1 MKKYIVVGNPI
12 DHSLSPEIHNYWFK
26 KNSINANYEKKLL
39 NKEDIP
45 KIISQLKNNKLN
57 GINVTVPFK
66 NDFISYVDELSDEAR
81 QTNSVNTIYK
91 IENKLI
97 GHNTDIAGFEL
108 AIRHCKFNAN
118 NKKALIIG
126 AGGVVP
132 SIIVA
137 LKRIGVEKIFLKNRT
152 VENTKNLKVLYPEIN
167 IINWEDIINVDM
179 IINATS
185 VGLNKGE
192 KLDIDIKN
200 FGKNKFFYD
209 VIYSP
214 KETEF
219 LKDAKSFGNMVENGK
234 MMFIYQA
241 HQAFSVWHK
250 ILPEIDNEVI
260 KIIEK

>member
-26 KNSINANYEKKLL
+26 KNNINANYEKKLL

-45 KIISQLKNNKLN
+45 KIISQLKNNKLD

-152 VENTKNLKVLYPEIN
+152 AENTKNLKVLYPEIN

-192 KLDIDIKN
+192 KLDIDIKK
-200 FGKNKFFYD
+200 FGENKFFYD
-209 VIYSP
+209 VIYNP

-219 LKDAKSFGNMVENGK
+219 LKDAKSFGNIVENGK

-260 KIIEK
+260 KIVEK

>member
-39 NKEDIP
+39 DKEDIP

-137 LKRIGVEKIFLKNRT
+137 LKRIGVEKIFLK
-152 VENTKNLKVLYPEIN
+152 
-167 IINWEDIINVDM
+167 
-179 IINATS
+179 S
-185 VGLNKGE
+185 
-192 KLDIDIKN
+192 
-200 FGKNKFFYD
+200 
-209 VIYSP
+209 
-214 KETEF
+214 
-219 LKDAKSFGNMVENGK
+219 
-234 MMFIYQA
+234 
-241 HQAFSVWHK
+241 
-250 ILPEIDNEVI
+250 
-260 KIIEK
+260 